1 MGGCFPMLMQIPF
14 FFAFYR
20 VFTVSVEMRAA
31 SWLWVSDLS
40 QPETIPIHILPLI
53 MVASQ
58 FLMQKM
64 TPQAPAQDPSQQ
76 KMMMFMPLIFGFM
89 FYNFASGLVLYY
101 LTSNLV
107 SMGQQWFFNHT
118 AVAEEAARSVEPPK
132 KKIGRK

>member
-1 MGGCFPMLMQIPF
+1 V
-14 FFAFYR
+14 A
-20 VFTVSVEMRAA
+20 
-31 SWLWVSDLS
+31 DLS
-40 QPETIPIHILPLI
+40 QPEQIPIRILPVVMI
-53 MVASQ
+53 ASQ
-58 FLMQKM
+58 FWMQKM
-64 TPQAPAQDPSQQ
+64 TPQSSMDPNQQ

-118 AVAEEAARSVEPPK
+118 SAAEEAALSVEPI